1 MNARRPRLLLGVGN
15 VLRRD
20 DGVGVFAARAA
31 ARLRLGRGVEA
42 YDGGS
47 GGIDLADVLE
57 GRRRVVIVDAIDA
70 GMPPGASARM
80 SPEQLRPAIRTGV
93 SLHDLHLLDALAE
106 LRLLRLPPRRVI
118 VIGVQV
124 ADISVGIGLSPPVE
138 RALPGVIR
146 SALRELG
153 LPAPAAIPFACDALV
168 PAAADEFPGAGVE
181 IGSWKSK

>member
-20 DGVGVFAARAA
+20 DGAGVFAARAA
-31 ARLRLGRGVEA
+31 TRLRLGPDLEA
-42 YDGGS
+42 YDGGC

-57 GRRRVVIVDAIDA
+57 GRARVVIVDAIDA
-70 GMPPGASARM
+70 GMPPGASTRM
-80 SPEQLRPAIRTGV
+80 SPEELRPAIRTGV

-106 LRLLRLPPRRVI
+106 LRLLHSAPRRVI

-124 ADISVGIGLSPPVE
+124 ADISVGIGLSPAVE

-146 SALRELG
+146 SALCALG
-153 LPAPAAIPFACDALV
+153 APAPAVIPNVRDALM
-168 PAAADEFPGAGVE
+168 PAAADGIPGAGVE
-181 IGSWKSK
+181 SVSCKSK

>member
-20 DGVGVFAARAA
+20 DGAGVFAARAA
-31 ARLRLGRGVEA
+31 ARLRLGRLEA
-42 YDGGS
+42 YDGGC

-57 GRRRVVIVDAIDA
+57 SRPRVVIVDAIDA
-70 GMPPGASARM
+70 GLRPGATARIA
-80 SPEQLRPAIRTGV
+80 PEQLRPAIRTGV

-106 LRLLRLPPRRVI
+106 LRLLHRAPRRVI

-153 LPAPAAIPFACDALV
+153 LPAPAEVPYVREALV
-168 PAAADEFPGAGVE
+168 PAAADGMPGAGVE
-181 IGSWKSK
+181 TET